1 MKRLASDFGRLIQRE
16 CSLHTRI
23 DAFSLARRTVKTTT
37 VLPTVGTDRFSTVV
51 NVAGSLPRRRLLT
64 SSSSFQTPPE
74 PESKPPSAVPTLAS
88 KEGASKSLK
97 GPRITSKKG
106 YLERENMIRETQKA
120 VRQYYKEGM
129 YQVCY

>member
-1 MKRLASDFGRLIQRE
+1 MKRLASDCGRLMQRE
-16 CSLHTRI
+16 FSLYKRI
-23 DAFSLARRTVKTTT
+23 ETFSLAWRVAKTTA
-37 VLPTVGTDRFSTVV
+37 VLRTVGTDRFSTAV
-51 NVAGSLPRRRLLT
+51 NVVGSLPTRRLLT

-74 PESKPPSAVPTLAS
+74 PEIKPTSAVPTLAS
-88 KEGASKSLK
+88 KEGASKSLT